1 MKFSVLYGYFFLSLS
16 LILLLFT
23 SCEKKVDKIA
33 EPKAAAVELPPAR
46 PLTSAFR
53 DYWYQ
58 GKAEITSYELQQV
71 RYGEVREGK
80 AVLVFVT
87 EPFEATKQVKAD
99 RPNGESVSVLKLN
112 ATRKFLTGIYP
123 YSIMSSTFYPVGD
136 NQHALKLTNSVQ
148 EWCGQVYTQLN
159 NREEFE
165 IQAFSY
171 FESEGDQELRLPKT
185 LLENELWTKLRIAPD
200 DLPQGDFEVV
210 PALEYIRLKHIPF
223 QAYKAKAKLIRKEDS
238 MSTYTLKYPDLKRT
252 LEIEFSSAFPHE
264 IESWTE
270 TYIDGYGPNAG
281 LMSSTAKRINRINSP
296 YWSQNSNVHLPLRDS
311 LGLD

>member
-1 MKFSVLYGYFFLSLS
+1 MKFSVLYSYFFLCLS

-23 SCEKKVDKIA
+23 SCEEPVDKKG
-33 EPKAAAVELPPAR
+33 EPVISALELPPAR
-46 PLTSAFR
+46 PLSADFR
-53 DYWYQ
+53 NYWYQ
-58 GKAEITSYELQQV
+58 GKAEITSYDLQQV
-71 RYGEVREGK
+71 RYGEIREGK
-80 AVLVFVT
+80 AVLVYVT

-99 RPNGESVSVLKLN
+99 RPNQESISVLKLN

-123 YSIMSSTFYPVGD
+123 YSIMSSTFYPVAD

-148 EWCGQVYTQLN
+148 EWCGQVFAQLN
-159 NREEFE
+159 NRKEFE
-165 IQAFSY
+165 LQAFSY

-185 LLENELWTKLRIAPD
+185 LLENEIWTKLRIAPN
-200 DLPQGDFEVV
+200 DLPQGDIEVI

-223 QAYKAKAKLIRKEDS
+223 QAYKAKAKLIKKEDG
-238 MSTYTLKYPDLKRT
+238 MSTYSIKYPELMRT
-252 LEIEFSSAFPHE
+252 LEIQFSSAFPHD

-270 TYIDGYGPNAG
+270 SYVDGYGPNAG
-281 LMSSTAKRINRINSP
+281 LMSSTAKRIKRINSP

>member
-23 SCEKKVDKIA
+23 SCEEKVDKVS
-33 EPKAAAVELPPAR
+33 ESKQTTVDLLPAR
-46 PLTSAFR
+46 PISNAFR
-53 DYWYQ
+53 NYWYK
-58 GKAEITSYELQQV
+58 GKAEITSYDLQQV

-87 EPFEATKQVKAD
+87 EPFEANKQVKAD
-99 RPNGESVSVLKLN
+99 RPNEESVSVLKLN

-123 YSIMSSTFYPVGD
+123 YSIMSSTFYPVAD

-148 EWCGQVYTQLN
+148 EWCGQVFTQLN
-159 NREEFE
+159 NRDEFE
-165 IQAFSY
+165 VQAFSY
-171 FESEGDQELRLPKT
+171 FESEGDQDVRLAKT
-185 LLENELWTKLRIAPD
+185 LLENEIWTKIRIAPEE
-200 DLPQGDFEVV
+200 LPQGDIEII

-223 QAYKAKAKLIRKEDS
+223 QAYKAKAKLLEKEAGLT
-238 MSTYTLKYPDLKRT
+238 TYTIKYPDLMRT
-252 LEIEFSSAFPHE
+252 LEIQFSSSFPYE

-270 TYIDGYGPNAG
+270 SYIDGYGPNAG
-281 LMSSTAKRINRINSP
+281 LMSSTANRINRINSP